1 MLSSSKF
8 RFLALLFSA
17 ILALSACGSSDASA
31 SPTDADEAEELADTD
46 AQDDVNDEAP
56 ETTAA
61 PETTTAAPETTTTTE
76 APETTTTEAPV
87 VAVDGAALYESNCS
101 RCHQS
106 DGSGARGP
114 NIQGRTATAP
124 IETIVVN
131 GRGAMPSF
139 PNLSGAEVSAI
150 ANHVVT
156 AF

>member
-31 SPTDADEAEELADTD
+31 SPTAADEAEELADTD

-56 ETTAA
+56 E
-61 PETTTAAPETTTTTE
+61 TTAAPETTTTTE

-131 GRGAMPSF
+131 GRGGMPSF